1 MEGIEDRTGFGGLAV
16 SAMLDS
22 LDQHAAHG
30 PQIGDA
36 GIEIGD
42 LGCGQS
48 ARLIP
53 IADGVQGEQLGNLLQ
68 CKAQTLRPADESQPV
83 TIAVRIA
90 ANRSVM
96 TFRRRQQAAP
106 LVVAH
111 GLNMDPRD
119 FCQFANRYNA
129 LGVPIAAGA
138 LYPFFGILL
147 SPMIAA
153 AAMSFSSVSVIYNA
167 LRLRSTAI

>member
-1 MEGIEDRTGFGGLAV
+1 MRDPF
-16 SAMLDS
+16 
-22 LDQHAAHG
+22 DQDAAHG

-36 GIEIGD
+36 GIQIGHLD
-42 LGCGQS
+42 CGQG
-48 ARLIP
+48 ARPIP
-53 IADGVQGEQLGNLLQ
+53 IAVGVQGEQLGDFLQ
-68 CKAQTLRPADESQPV
+68 RETQPLRPADKAQPV
-83 TIAVRIA
+83 AIGVRIA
-90 ANRSVM
+90 ANRPV
-96 TFRRRQQAAP
+96 TAFRRRQQAAP